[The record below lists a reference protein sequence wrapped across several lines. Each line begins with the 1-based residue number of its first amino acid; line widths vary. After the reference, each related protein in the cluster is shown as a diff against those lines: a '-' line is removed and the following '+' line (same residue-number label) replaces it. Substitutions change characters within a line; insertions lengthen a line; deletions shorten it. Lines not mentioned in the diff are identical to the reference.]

1 MIRLLSLSFC
11 ALLALTAS
19 AGAEGISGQYLEART
34 CDIWTGPCFANAEM
48 YQNGNHAVMGW
59 KVDKGTFDDVKLD
72 GLGIVAIVAASDTLG
87 LDQTG
92 PAKAVLIVDKNAT
105 KAQRDALVKFAQ
117 KQGGDLLKNVV
128 AVASEA
134 VEIETCHCKEGG
146 CARLEAGA
154 AHIETRCLAENHD
167 KVCGNESAF
176 YPPLITSVKAVPA
189 MASKAG
195 YSGKEF
201 NATWS
206 ENDRRGAYIGSFEV
220 R

>member
-1 MIRLLSLSFC
+1 MTRLISLATC
-11 ALLALTAS
+11 AFLFTGS
-19 AGAEGISGQYLEART
+19 AIHAEGISGQYLEART

-59 KVDKGTFDDVKLD
+59 KVEKGSFSDVKLD
-72 GLGIVAIVAASDTLG
+72 GLGIVAVISASDTLG

-92 PAKAVLIVDKNAT
+92 PTKAVLIVDKKAN
-105 KAQRDALVKFAQ
+105 KAQKDALVKLAQ

-128 AVASEA
+128 AITSDSVDI
-134 VEIETCHCKEGG
+134 EICNCKEGG
-146 CARLEAGA
+146 CAKLAAGK
-154 AHIETRCLAENHD
+154 AHIETRCLEQKHD
-167 KVCGNESAF
+167 KVCGNESTF
-176 YPPLITSVKAVPA
+176 YPPLIKSATAQPA

-201 NATWS
+201 QATWS
-206 ENDRRGAYIGSFEV
+206 ENDRRGAYVGSFEV

>member
-1 MIRLLSLSFC
+1 MTRLISL
-11 ALLALTAS
+11 ATLALIITAS
-19 AGAEGISGQYLEART
+19 AVSAEGITGQYLEART

-59 KVDKGTFDDVKLD
+59 KIDKGTFSDVKLD
-72 GLGIVAIVAASDTLG
+72 GLSIVAVISATDTLG

-92 PAKAVLIVDKNAT
+92 PAKAVLIVDK
-105 KAQRDALVKFAQ
+105 KADKSQKEALVKLAQ

-128 AVASEA
+128 AITSDS
-134 VEIETCHCKEGG
+134 VEIEICNCKEGG
-146 CARLEAGA
+146 CAKLAAGN
-154 AHIETRCLAENHD
+154 AHIETRCLEQNHD
-167 KVCGNESAF
+167 KVCGNETTF
-176 YPPLITSVKAVPA
+176 YPPLVKSVTVQPA

-201 NATWS
+201 QATWS
-206 ENDRRGAYIGSFEV
+206 ETDRRGAYVGSFEV